1 MTLEFAALMRAMLQ
15 GRRGWPIVRL
25 AIALLLV
32 LIGNMVGQVR
42 LNEWNGAFF
51 DALEKRNADAFL
63 LQFIVFSQLIAVLLA
78 LVVGQTWLQEML
90 KVRIRERLSHLL
102 LDDWLQPKR
111 AYRLSLSNER
121 AAAPDQ
127 RMQEDCRLFSE
138 FTTDLGVGMLQST
151 LLLLTFVGVLWG
163 LSSNV
168 VFTVE
173 GTVFRIPGS
182 MVWVAVVYAGVGT
195 LLTWLVGRPLIR
207 LNTDRYAREADLRFA
222 LVRVTE
228 NAEGVAL
235 YNGEVDERRN
245 LEQVLQQV
253 LRATRRLSGALSRLT
268 WITSGYGWVAMVVP
282 IIAAAPG

>member
-121 AAAPDQ
+121 AASTGSTYAGGLPPLLRIYDRPWSRNASIDPPAPDF
-127 RMQEDCRLFSE
+127 RGRS
-138 FTTDLGVGMLQST
+138 LGS
-151 LLLLTFVGVLWG
+151 LL
-163 LSSNV
+163 
-168 VFTVE
+168 
-173 GTVFRIPGS
+173 
-182 MVWVAVVYAGVGT
+182 
-195 LLTWLVGRPLIR
+195 
-207 LNTDRYAREADLRFA
+207 
-222 LVRVTE
+222 
-228 NAEGVAL
+228 
-235 YNGEVDERRN
+235 
-245 LEQVLQQV
+245 
-253 LRATRRLSGALSRLT
+253 
-268 WITSGYGWVAMVVP
+268 
-282 IIAAAPG
+282 